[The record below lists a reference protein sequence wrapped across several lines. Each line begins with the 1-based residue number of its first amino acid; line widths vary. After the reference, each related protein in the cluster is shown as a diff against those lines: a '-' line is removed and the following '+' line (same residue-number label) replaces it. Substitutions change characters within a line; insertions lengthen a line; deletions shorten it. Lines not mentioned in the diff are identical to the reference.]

1 MKYLYQQMLAFW
13 AIIILI
19 MVVVGLSFTSFTKKT
34 ILDSMYEQMF
44 GYADSVLENSQDDPT
59 TILANVKNTEVV
71 LHNQGVRLFY
81 ISDDQT
87 IVYPDWLEGTIGNSF
102 MTDDQWQRLKQ
113 GERVKADMEVP
124 YNRSK
129 TRNMAIV
136 LQPFFLWEDKPTF
149 IGALA
154 VMQPVSNLE
163 ANMDLLT
170 ENLFKGFL
178 ISSVIALGFSY
189 VLAQFQVNRINR
201 MKKATKQISE
211 GNFDVYLEVKGQD
224 ELDELAEDFNQMA
237 TTLKASHQ
245 EIERQEERRRQF
257 MADAAHE
264 MRTPL
269 TTINGL
275 LEGMAYQAI
284 PKDQEAKSIELMRKE
299 TKRLIRLVNE
309 NLDYEKI
316 RTNQISMVIQK
327 MNATEI
333 VRNVLT
339 QLENKASENG
349 NKLQLTSPESVEVYA
364 DYDRFVQI
372 MVNLLQNAIQFTT
385 DGVISVVLSEDD
397 EQTKIVISDTGIGM
411 SEEELA
417 NIWERYYKVDPS
429 RKNTKYGESGLG
441 LSIVQQLMKLHHGT
455 IDVTSTQGEGTCFTL
470 LFPKQLKEE
479 KETE

>member
-1 MKYLYQQMLAFW
+1 M
-13 AIIILI
+13 
-19 MVVVGLSFTSFTKKT
+19 
-34 ILDSMYEQMF
+34 
-44 GYADSVLENSQDDPT
+44 
-59 TILANVKNTEVV
+59 
-71 LHNQGVRLFY
+71 
-81 ISDDQT
+81 
-87 IVYPDWLEGTIGNSF
+87 
-102 MTDDQWQRLKQ
+102 
-113 GERVKADMEVP
+113 
-124 YNRSK
+124 
-129 TRNMAIV
+129 
-136 LQPFFLWEDKPTF
+136 
-149 IGALA
+149 
-154 VMQPVSNLE
+154 
-163 ANMDLLT
+163 
-170 ENLFKGFL
+170 
-178 ISSVIALGFSY
+178 
-189 VLAQFQVNRINR
+189 LAQFQVNRINR

-349 NKLQLTSPESVEVYA
+349 NKATYIA
-364 DYDRFVQI
+364 
-372 MVNLLQNAIQFTT
+372 
-385 DGVISVVLSEDD
+385 
-397 EQTKIVISDTGIGM
+397 
-411 SEEELA
+411 
-417 NIWERYYKVDPS
+417 
-429 RKNTKYGESGLG
+429 
-441 LSIVQQLMKLHHGT
+441 
-455 IDVTSTQGEGTCFTL
+455 
-470 LFPKQLKEE
+470 
-479 KETE
+479 